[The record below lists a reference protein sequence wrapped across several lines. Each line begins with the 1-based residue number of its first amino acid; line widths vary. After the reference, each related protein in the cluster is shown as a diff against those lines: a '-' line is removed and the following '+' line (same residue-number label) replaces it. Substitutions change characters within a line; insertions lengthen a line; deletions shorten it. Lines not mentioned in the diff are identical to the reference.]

1 MIWEVYKDLYYIVDS
16 IYLMNYLYVK
26 LFKLFLCNIYM
37 VFGERAILCQMCGVT
52 LLPHEHKICV
62 FCKNNAS
69 PEDRKK
75 SKEEQ
80 ELWWKREGKNFW

>member
-1 MIWEVYKDLYYIVDS
+1 
-16 IYLMNYLYVK
+16 
-26 LFKLFLCNIYM
+26 M

-52 LLPHEHKICV
+52 LLPDEHKICV
-62 FCKNNAS
+62 FCKNNEL
-69 PEDRKK
+69 PEDKKK